1 LKGLKG
7 NYSGEDAG
15 RVLHEFA
22 VFCDN
27 QLHNSDFI
35 EEFGRVSKAREK
47 RKKEVDA
54 YHSLIKASKGKP
66 ERERYLKDYHKSKR
80 WYDLD
85 DEEYN
90 RMAAVRQTQIV
101 QCFEN
106 YLRSL
111 ATSGLSDGDVLRFF
125 SVWLENKDNDSAN
138 IVVAEYLP
146 KVPSAKFAIL
156 MNQLTSILEDQRTHF
171 HAALTRLIKRICID
185 HPYHSLHNIFTGVQ
199 APNGDENAQSRK
211 RAMKAISSSLQSDKS
226 FKDILS
232 RVFNADSIYHAL
244 AVYKDKS
251 KGLHAG
257 LQVALDALSP
267 SATLLRKVPDLQL
280 PPPTMSIPLRADGNY
295 SDIPHIV
302 GFRPRMTIASG
313 ISAPKIV
320 TAIASNGLPYKQLVS
335 LLK

>member
-1 LKGLKG
+1 M
-7 NYSGEDAG
+7 
-15 RVLHEFA
+15 
-22 VFCDN
+22 
-27 QLHNSDFI
+27 
-35 EEFGRVSKAREK
+35 EEFRRVSRAREK

-54 YHSLIKASKGKP
+54 YNSLIKAYKGKP
-66 ERERYLKDYHKSKR
+66 ERDKYAREYKQSKR

-111 ATSGLSDGDVLRFF
+111 ATSDLFDGDALRFF

-138 IVVAEYLP
+138 VVVAEHLP
-146 KVPSAKFAIL
+146 KVSSAKFAIL

-171 HAALTRLIKRICID
+171 HAALTRLIKRICIN
-185 HPYHSLHNIFTGVQ
+185 HPYHSLHNIFAGVH
-199 APNGDENAQSRK
+199 APNGDETALSRK
-211 RAMKAISSSLQSDKS
+211 KAMKAISSSLQGDKS
-226 FKDILS
+226 FKGIFS

-257 LQVALDALSP
+257 LQVSLDSLSP
-267 SATLLRKVPDLQL
+267 SATLQRKVPELRL
-280 PPPTMSIPLRADGNY
+280 PPPTMSIPLRADGDY
-295 SDIPHIV
+295 SGVPHIV

-320 TAIASNGLPYKQLVS
+320 TAVASDGLPYKQLVS
-335 LLK
+335 PNMQ